1 MKYSKS
7 IIQSLKYKGKELKSF
22 VSCYINVRSDPFRLK
37 NIFFKLVLWFW
48 NLIVCWDSKITKKKG
63 GEIIRFGNK
72 CIILMSKS
80 VELIIMILCA
90 DQTVKHIIPLA
101 PSTGL
106 TVSFFRLQEIVFCRP
121 LDNFRNSTGI
131 AGYFRT

>member
-1 MKYSKS
+1 M
-7 IIQSLKYKGKELKSF
+7 KSF

-80 VELIIMILCA
+80 VELISMIIM
-90 DQTVKHIIPLA
+90 
-101 PSTGL
+101 
-106 TVSFFRLQEIVFCRP
+106 CRP
-121 LDNFRNSTGI
+121 NCKTYYTFGPFHRFNRFVLSVAGDRFLSTVG
-131 AGYFRT
+131 